1 MVTTEGKRMEEK
13 VKFPDGFSNL
23 MYALTKEAARNSFR
37 EFLDDWGIKDYDEIK
52 EFLARNGIK
61 TYC

>member
-1 MVTTEGKRMEEK
+1 MEEK
-13 VKFPDGFSNL
+13 VEFPEGFSKL

-37 EFLDDWGIKDYDEIK
+37 EFLENWEIEDYAEIK
-52 EFLARNGIK
+52 AFLVKNGIK